1 MSECD
6 RMKHSLGAFVL
17 GALDIEEAAEVHRH
31 IQHCPECA
39 RERDALAP
47 LPELLTLAGG
57 AEAATAQPLP
67 AAFEERLLD
76 AYARDRATPPARRRR
91 RRLPALRRRMRT
103 RWMAAAGAAAAV
115 AAAAVVAVAVVGG
128 GGEEQPQYN
137 LAMQNTGLAPQA
149 RGWGTLDSGP
159 DGTEV
164 HLWVR
169 GLPAGSKTVYEVMCD
184 APGWSAS
191 AGTFRVN
198 AEGRA
203 YIVLNTALRRGEY
216 DAIRVVRRSHGAGG
230 ELIKR
235 DVLRAK
241 LS

>member
-6 RMKHSLGAFVL
+6 RMRHSLGAYVL
-17 GALDIEEAAEVHRH
+17 GALDVEEAAEVHRH
-31 IQHCPECA
+31 IRSCPQCA
-39 RERDALAP
+39 AERDSLAP

-57 AEAATAQPLP
+57 AEAATAEPLP

-76 AYARDRATPPARRRR
+76 AYARDRAVPAPRRR
-91 RRLPALRRRMRT
+91 RRLPSLRRRVRT

-115 AAAAVVAVAVVGG
+115 AAAAVVAVSVIG

-169 GLPAGSKTVYEVMCD
+169 GLPGDSKDVYEVMCD

-198 AEGRA
+198 ADGRA
-203 YIVLNTALRRGEY
+203 YVVLNTALRRGEY
-216 DAIRVVRRSHGAGG
+216 DAIRVVRRSHAADGT
-230 ELIKR
+230 LRYR

>member
-6 RMKHSLGAFVL
+6 RMRDALGAYVL
-17 GALDIEEAAEVHRH
+17 GALDVEEAARVHRH
-31 IQHCPECA
+31 LLHCSECA
-39 RERDALAP
+39 AERDSLAP

-57 AEAATAQPLP
+57 AHAATAEPLP

-76 AYARDRATPPARRRR
+76 AYARDRSAPPPPRT
-91 RRLPALRRRMRT
+91 RLHKLRRMRRT

-128 GGEEQPQYN
+128 DDEQPQYN
-137 LAMQNTGLAPQA
+137 LAMQNTAQAPNA
-149 RGWGTLDSGP
+149 RAYGTLESGP
-159 DGTEV
+159 RGTEV

-169 GLPAGSKTVYEVMCD
+169 GLPGGNKAVYEVMCD

-203 YIVLNTALRRGEY
+203 YVILNTALRRGEY
-216 DAIRVVRRSHGAGG
+216 DAIRVVLRSYGAGG
-230 ELIKR
+230 KVQTR
-235 DVLRAK
+235 DVLRAD